1 MRKADWR
8 EFWYVLRHP
17 NDGFEELSYHKR
29 GSVLIAAIVVVCFFL
44 FTLLERF
51 GLAFRF
57 NHYSVENCN
66 VFLIFISTIVLV
78 CVAAIANW
86 AISTLWDGKA
96 NLRTIFIV
104 IGYALAPYVISMLLY
119 TGLSHFCGL
128 EDMALLSMVTG
139 IGAIWS
145 ALVLWFGML
154 QTQEYTIL
162 KNLLCLIAT
171 VIGMILVLFL
181 CFLVIMLF
189 QQLGQFLKSLFDELV
204 LRIRI

>member
-29 GSVLIAAIVVVCFFL
+29 GSPLIAAIVVVCFFL

-66 VFLIFISTIVLV
+66 VFLIFISTICLVLV
-78 CVAAIANW
+78 ASVSNW

-96 NLRTIFIV
+96 NLRMIFIV
-104 IGYALAPYVISMLLY
+104 IGYALAPYVISLLLY

-139 IGAIWS
+139 AGAIWS
-145 ALVLWFGML
+145 AMVLWFGML

-171 VIGMILVLFL
+171 VIGMVLILFL
-181 CFLVIMLF
+181 GFLVTMLF
-189 QQLGQFLKSLFDELV
+189 QQLGEFIKSLFDELV
-204 LRIRI
+204 LRIRM